1 MHLAVHSSSALL
13 VCYLLFTSQPIAV
26 DAPDTEGHTA
36 LHWACYQGDALSVDL
51 LIRAGAS
58 VLRADNAGLTALHWA
73 AVKGNAG
80 CIKRV
85 VEAGADLQAK
95 EGAGKTAR
103 DMAAELKSL
112 GAFKRGLADAGLDG
126 EGRKVEGALSPDITK
141 TAIFVLPTVTLGLMF
156 ITLSVLP
163 WWSAILLSGAEFFG

>member
-1 MHLAVHSSSALL
+1 M
-13 VCYLLFTSQPIAV
+13 FTSQPIAV

-51 LIRAGAS
+51 LLRAGAS

-73 AVKGNAG
+73 AVKGNAA

-85 VEAGADLQAK
+85 VEAGADLGAR

-103 DMAAELKSL
+103 EMAGELKSL
-112 GAFKRGLADAGLDG
+112 GAFKRGLVEAGLDG
-126 EGRKVEGALSPDITK
+126 EGRRVEPTLSPDKTK
-141 TAIFVLPTVTLGLMF
+141 KAIFVLPTITLGLIF
-156 ITLSVLP
+156 VTLSVLP
-163 WWSAILLSGAEFFG
+163 WWSALLLSGAEFFG